1 MLFKIEREK
10 RKQMRILSNFN
21 RQSKEYYTL
30 FLSLVA
36 KLCSIIETPWTVAF
50 QAPLSMGFSWQEYW
64 SQQPFSSSGHL
75 LDPGIEPGSPAL
87 QADFFYQLR
96 YEGSP
101 YH

>member
-50 QAPLSMGFSWQEYW
+50 QAPLSMGFSRQEYW
-64 SQQPFSSSGHL
+64 SQLSFPLPGDLPHL
-75 LDPGIEPGSPAL
+75 SNIKSN
-87 QADFFYQLR
+87 
-96 YEGSP
+96 
-101 YH
+101 